1 MTVARRPITAR
12 KAAASWIPADW
23 DDVTPAWM
31 AAALEHHYPGVEV
44 AGVTVLER
52 DDGTNRR
59 ARLGVTYAGEA
70 GPDVVF
76 VKAEGAHRE
85 VHARNGNIFNES
97 DLFASGLPLVV
108 DHPVPYHVVIDRAAL
123 DYVIV
128 MEDVTRRGADP
139 RDATRPMSVDQV
151 EHGVR
156 DLARLHSKYWGLSP
170 ASRPQLTWLQTWE
183 PTEGWQAGLG
193 ARIPTGVPRA
203 SEVLP
208 RAVSALSSE
217 AFLRHW
223 ARAVL
228 TYRTG
233 VLTLLHADAHIGNT
247 YVLPENRVG
256 FLDWQVCR
264 RGNWSQ
270 DLAYF
275 LVGSLTVEDRR
286 VGEDRLIDAYLDALE
301 VPAGERPS
309 REEISLRYRAS
320 NAYGLGIW
328 LSTLGSE
335 GYQRREV
342 SLCLT
347 ERYAA
352 AFADWESL
360 AALDLLGV

>member
-1 MTVARRPITAR
+1 MT
-12 KAAASWIPADW
+12 
-23 DDVTPAWM
+23 
-31 AAALEHHYPGVEV
+31 AALRRHYPGVTV
-44 AGVTVLER
+44 TGVTVLER

-59 ARLGVTYAGEA
+59 ARLGVRYADGG
-70 GPDVVF
+70 GPNVVF
-76 VKAEGAHRE
+76 VKAEGSHRE
-85 VHARNGNIFNES
+85 VHARNGNMFNES
-97 DLFASGLPLVV
+97 DLFASGLPLMV
-108 DHPVPYHVVIDRAAL
+108 DHPFPYHVLVDRAAL

-139 RDATRPMSVDQV
+139 RDSTRPMSVDQV

-156 DLARLHSKYWGLSP
+156 DLARLHGRYWGLSP
-170 ASRPQLTWLQTWE
+170 ASHPQLEWLQTWE
-183 PTEGWQAGLG
+183 PTEGWQEGLR
-193 ARIPTGVPRA
+193 ARIPAGVTLA
-203 SEVLP
+203 TEVLP
-208 RAVSALSSE
+208 PAVSALSSE

-223 ARAVL
+223 VRTVL
-228 TYRTG
+228 TYRSG
-233 VLTLLHADAHIGNT
+233 ILTLLHADAHIGNT
-247 YVLPENRVG
+247 YVLPDDRVG

-286 VGEDRLIDAYLDALE
+286 AGEERLIDAYLDALQ
-301 VPAGERPS
+301 VPSGERPS
-309 REEISLRYRAS
+309 REEVWLRYRAS

-347 ERYAA
+347 ERYAS

-360 AALDLLGV
+360 AALDRLGV